1 MARKPKAAAKGSIDA
16 RALGLAARVH
26 EAPRLAD
33 AKAARARVD
42 ELLKSD
48 KEAGLRL
55 AVALP
60 EKSKARALLEGIAD
74 SSPFLWEIA
83 KSDPRALA
91 QLLEAS
97 PEASLVRIVEAV
109 GKPARAAKSDD
120 AVMRALRKMR
130 REAALLIGL
139 TDIGGVWTVMEV
151 THALTRIA
159 DTAIGTTVD
168 FLLAQA
174 GRVGKIKLEDA
185 ASPGAGSGYFV
196 LGMGKLGAGELNY
209 SSDIDLIVL
218 YDRTVPLERGL
229 DPSSF
234 FVRLTRDLVRILQ
247 DRTPD
252 GYVFRVD
259 LRLRPDPG
267 STQIA
272 VATDAALDYYERV
285 GQTWERAA
293 LIKARVIAGDP
304 SAGERFLTDVSPFV
318 WRRYLDH
325 AAIADVHD
333 MKRQM
338 HAFRGHEEIAVE
350 GHNIKLGRGG
360 IREIEFFVQTQQLI
374 AGGRN
379 PNLRGRETLSS
390 LDALATEKWIGEE
403 ARDDLKE
410 AYLYLR
416 RVEHR
421 IQMVADEQTHTL
433 PEEPEALDRFSRFF
447 GYKGRDEFAADLTKH
462 LHRVQAHYASLF
474 EDAPPLA
481 AIEGKFEFPEGADD
495 RETLDTLRRLGFKEP
510 LAASTFVRDWFKG
523 AHRSLRAEAAR
534 ADLAAI
540 APAFVV
546 AIARTGNADAAILA
560 ADRFFSAL
568 PGSVRLLAALRTHP
582 ALVQLLATILGTA
595 PRLGEI
601 VAQSPSVLDGLLDPA
616 FFGALPGEALLTE
629 RLDAILK
636 QATNDEE
643 FLDLTR
649 RFGREQ
655 QVLIGVRLLS
665 GTISAN
671 RAGEAYAR
679 LADILIRA
687 VHRRVEDRFAV
698 VHGRLKKSESAVVAL
713 GKLGGNEM
721 TAGSDLDLLLIYDY
735 EEKHAESDGERPLH
749 ASQYYARL
757 TQRLVS
763 ALTTPTN
770 AGKLYDVDLR
780 LRPSGRA
787 GPVATSLASFAIYQ
801 REEAWT
807 WEHMSLT
814 RARVVSASPAFRARV
829 EREIRDVL
837 RADRDPGIIAR
848 DAIEMRDAIAE
859 EKPDDDRWDLKFAK
873 GGQVDLE
880 FIAQYLELVHARAKP
895 QILDTHTGR
904 VLEAAQS
911 LGFIT
916 KGDGDALRAAF
927 TLYHNLTQVLRL
939 CLLRKF
945 DPKTAGPGL
954 LVLLARAG
962 QLPDFATLN
971 AHLSE
976 TQAKVRLA
984 FEKILGAAAEAS

>member
-1 MARKPKAAAKGSIDA
+1 MARKAKSASKMLPRPGG
-16 RALGLAARVH
+16 LGLAERVR
-26 EAPRLAD
+26 EAPYLTDSIAASERLA
-33 AKAARARVD
+33 

-48 KEAGLRL
+48 KKAAARL
-55 AVALP
+55 TPLLAP
-60 EKSKARALLEGIAD
+60 KSRALALIAGIAD
-74 SSPFLWEIA
+74 GSPFLWEIA
-83 KSDPRALA
+83 RSDPVGLA
-91 QLLEAS
+91 ELLEQA
-97 PEASLVRIVEAV
+97 PEASLARIVETGAKAV
-109 GKPARAAKSDD
+109 RTAKSEDGL
-120 AVMRALRKMR
+120 MRALRKMR
-130 REAALLIGL
+130 REAALLIAL
-139 TDIGGVWTVMEV
+139 ADIGAVWNVTEV
-151 THALTRIA
+151 THALTKIA
-159 DTAIGTTVD
+159 DTAINAAVD
-168 FLLAQA
+168 HLLREAHKA
-174 GRVGKIKLEDA
+174 GKIELADPA
-185 ASPGAGSGYFV
+185 NPGKGSGYFV
-196 LGMGKLGAGELNY
+196 LGMGKLGADELNY

-218 YDRTVPLERGL
+218 YEREAPLTLGL
-229 DPSSF
+229 EPSSF
-234 FVRLTRDLVRILQ
+234 FVRMTRDLVRFLQ
-247 DRTPD
+247 DRTSD
-252 GYVFRVD
+252 GYVVRVD

-293 LIKARVIAGDP
+293 MIKARVIAGDHA
-304 SAGERFLTDVSPFV
+304 AGERYLKDITPFV

-338 HAFRGHEEIAVE
+338 HAFRGHEDIAVE

-390 LDALATEKWIGEE
+390 LDALAAEKWIGEE

-447 GYKGRDEFAADLTKH
+447 AYKGRDEFAADLTKH
-462 LHRVQAHYASLF
+462 LRRVQAHYASLF

-523 AHRSLRAEAAR
+523 THRSLRAEAAR

-735 EEKHAESDGERPLH
+735 DEKNAESDGERPLH
-749 ASQYYARL
+749 AAQYYARL

-814 RARVVSASPAFRARV
+814 RARVVSASPAFRVRV

-848 DAIEMRDAIAE
+848 DAIEMRGAIAE

-916 KGDGDALRAAF
+916 KADGDALRAAF
-927 TLYHNLTQVLRL
+927 TLYHDLTQVLRL

-954 LVLLARAG
+954 LALLARAG
-962 QLPDFATLN
+962 QLPDFATLD

-984 FEKILGAAAEAS
+984 FEKILGAAAEAG

>member
-1 MARKPKAAAKGSIDA
+1 MARKVKPTSKKLPRPGGP
-16 RALGLAARVH
+16 GLAERVR
-26 EAPRLAD
+26 EAPYLTDSVAARERLA
-33 AKAARARVD
+33 

-48 KEAGLRL
+48 KKAAARL
-55 AVALP
+55 TPLLASKSRILALIEGVAD
-60 EKSKARALLEGIAD
+60 G
-74 SSPFLWEIA
+74 SPFLWEIA
-83 KSDPRALA
+83 RSDPTGLA
-91 QLLEAS
+91 ELLEQA
-97 PEASLVRIVEAV
+97 PEASLARIVETGVKAV
-109 GKPARAAKSDD
+109 RGARSEDGL
-120 AVMRALRKMR
+120 MRVLRKMR
-130 REAALLIGL
+130 REAALLIAL
-139 TDIGGVWTVMEV
+139 ADIGAVWNVAEV
-151 THALTRIA
+151 THALTKIA
-159 DTAIGTTVD
+159 DTAINAAVEH
-168 FLLAQA
+168 LLREAHKA
-174 GRVGKIKLEDA
+174 GKIELA
-185 ASPGAGSGYFV
+185 HPARPGDGSGYFV
-196 LGMGKLGAGELNY
+196 LGMGKLGADELNY

-218 YDRTVPLERGL
+218 FEREAPLTRGL
-229 DPSSF
+229 EPSSF
-234 FVRLTRDLVRILQ
+234 FVRLTRDLVRFLQ

-293 LIKARVIAGDP
+293 MIKARVIAGDHA
-304 SAGERFLTDVSPFV
+304 AGERYLRDITPFV

-350 GHNIKLGRGG
+350 GHNVKLGRGG

-374 AGGRN
+374 AGGRA
-379 PNLRGRETLSS
+379 PTLRGRETLAS
-390 LDALATEKWIGEE
+390 LDALAAEKWITAE
-403 ARDDLKE
+403 ARDELKE
-410 AYLYLR
+410 AYFFLR

-433 PEEPEALDRFSRFF
+433 PDDPEALDRFANFF
-447 GYKGRDEFAADLTKH
+447 GAKDRDAFAAELTKF
-462 LHRVQAHYASLF
+462 LRGVQAHYASLF

-481 AIEGKFEFPEGADD
+481 VIDGKFVFPSDADD
-495 RETLDTLRRLGFKEP
+495 RETIDTLKRLGFKEP
-510 LAASTFVRDWFKG
+510 LAASSFVRDWLKG
-523 AHRSLRAEAAR
+523 THRPLRADAAR
-534 ADLAAI
+534 ADLEAI
-540 APAFVV
+540 VPAFVI
-546 AIARTGNADAAILA
+546 AIGRTGNADAAILA

-568 PGSVRLLAALRTHP
+568 PGAVRLLAALRTHP

-629 RLDAILK
+629 RLDAHLQ

-649 RFGREQ
+649 RFGREH

-671 RAGEAYAR
+671 RAGEFYAR

-687 VHRRVEDRFAV
+687 VHRWIEARFAAI
-698 VHGRLKKSESAVVAL
+698 HGSLSKSESAVVAL

-721 TAGSDLDLLLIYDY
+721 TAGSDLDLLLLYHYD
-735 EEKHAESDGERPLH
+735 ERNPESGSVRPLH
-749 ASQYYARL
+749 ATQYYARL

-787 GPVATSLASFAIYQ
+787 GPVATSLESFAIYQ

-807 WEHMSLT
+807 WEHMALT
-814 RARVVSASPAFRARV
+814 RARVVSASPRFRDRV
-829 EREIRDVL
+829 KREIRDIL
-837 RADRDPGIIAR
+837 RTERDPGITAR
-848 DAIEMRDAIAE
+848 DVVEMRGAIAE
-859 EKPDDDRWDLKFAK
+859 DKGEGERWDLKYVA
-873 GGQVDLE
+873 GGLIDLE
-880 FIAQYLELVHARAKP
+880 FIAQYLALVHAAGKP
-895 QILDTHTGR
+895 AILDTHTGR
-904 VLEAAQS
+904 VLDAART
-911 LGFIT
+911 LNLIA
-916 KGDGDALRAAF
+916 KEDGDALLAAF
-927 TLYHNLTQVLRL
+927 TLYHDLTQILRL
-939 CLLRKF
+939 CLTSKF

-954 LVLLARAG
+954 LTLLARAG
-962 QLPDFATLN
+962 ELPDFATLE
-971 AHLSE
+971 AHLID
-976 TQAKVRLA
+976 TQKRVRRL
-984 FEKILGAAAEAS
+984 FEKIVGGAAAA

>member
-1 MARKPKAAAKGSIDA
+1 M
-16 RALGLAARVH
+16 GLAARIRA
-26 EAPRLAD
+26 APRLSD
-33 AKAARARVD
+33 AKAARAHLD

-48 KEAGLRL
+48 KKAGSHLRE
-55 AVALP
+55 VLP
-60 EKSKARALLEGIAD
+60 EKSKVRALLEGVAD
-74 SSPFLWEIA
+74 GSPFLWEIA
-83 KSDPRALA
+83 KSDAAALA
-91 QLLEAS
+91 LLLAAS
-97 PEASLVRIVEAV
+97 PETSLVRIIDAAGKAV
-109 GKPARAAKSDD
+109 RIAKKDD

-130 REAALLIGL
+130 REAALLVAL
-139 TDIGGVWTVMEV
+139 CDIGGVWSVAEV
-151 THALTRIA
+151 THALTRVA
-159 DTAIGTTVD
+159 DTAITSAVD
-168 FLLAQA
+168 FLLAEA
-174 GRVGKIKLEDA
+174 GKAGKIKLKDS
-185 ASPGAGSGYFV
+185 ASPAAGSGYFV

-218 YDRTVPLERGL
+218 YDRAAPLERGL

-272 VATDAALDYYERV
+272 VATDAALDYYERI

-293 LIKARVIAGDP
+293 MIKARVIAGDP
-304 SAGERFLTDVSPFV
+304 AAGERYLQDISPFV

-379 PNLRGRETLSS
+379 PALRGRETLSS
-390 LDALATEKWIGEE
+390 LDTLAAQKWISEDACKE
-403 ARDDLKE
+403 LKE

-433 PEEPEALDRFSRFF
+433 PDEPEALDRFARFF
-447 GYKGRDEFAADLTKH
+447 GYKDREEFAAELTRH
-462 LHRVQAHYASLF
+462 LRSVQGHYASLF

-481 AIEGKFEFPEGADD
+481 AIEGKLEFPEGADD

-510 LAASTFVRDWFKG
+510 LAASTFVRDWLRG
-523 AHRSLRAEAAR
+523 THRSLRADAAR
-534 ADLAAI
+534 ADLASI
-540 APAFVV
+540 APALVV

-616 FFGALPGEALLTE
+616 FFGALPSGALLTE
-629 RLDAILK
+629 RLDAILR

-687 VHRRVEDRFAV
+687 VHRRVEDRFAS
-698 VHGRLKKSESAVVAL
+698 VHGRLKRAESAVVAL

-721 TAGSDLDLLLIYDY
+721 TAGSDLDLLLIYEFD
-735 EEKHAESDGERPLH
+735 EEYPESDGERPLA

-814 RARVVSASPAFRARV
+814 RARIVSADARFRARV
-829 EREIRDVL
+829 EKEIRNVL
-837 RADRDPGIIAR
+837 RGERDPGIVAR
-848 DAIEMRDAIAE
+848 DAIEMRGAIAE
-859 EKPDDDRWDLKFAK
+859 EKPDDDRWDLKFAR
-873 GGQVDLE
+873 GGQIDLE
-880 FIAQYLELVHARAKP
+880 FIAQYLQLVHARAKP

-904 VLEAAQS
+904 VLEMAQS
-911 LGFIT
+911 LGFLS
-916 KGDGDALRAAF
+916 KADGEALRAAF
-927 TLYHNLTQVLRL
+927 TLYHDLTQVLRL
-939 CLLRKF
+939 CLTRKF
-945 DPKTAGPGL
+945 EPKTAGPGL
-954 LVLLARAG
+954 LGLLARAG
-962 QLPDFATLN
+962 QLPDFATLD
-971 AHLSE
+971 AHLAD
-976 TQAKVRLA
+976 TQASVRAA
-984 FEKILGAAAEAS
+984 FEKILGGAAGVD

>member
-1 MARKPKAAAKGSIDA
+1 MAAKRKVEPA
-16 RALGLAARVH
+16 TNPALAARVR
-26 EAPRLAD
+26 EAPRLED
-33 AKAARARVD
+33 AKAAKERVAN
-42 ELLKSD
+42 LLKSD
-48 KEAGLRL
+48 EKAAARIEAL
-55 AVALP
+55 LP
-60 EKSKARALLEGIAD
+60 AKSKARALLEGVAD
-74 SSPFLWEIA
+74 HSPFLWEIA
-83 KSDPRALA
+83 KSDPGILAALF
-91 QLLEAS
+91 EET
-97 PEASLVRIVEAV
+97 PEASLARVVASGAKAV
-109 GKPARAAKSDD
+109 RAAKDEET
-120 AVMRALRKMR
+120 AMRALRQMR
-130 REAALLIGL
+130 REAALLIAL
-139 TDIGGVWTVMEV
+139 ADIGGVWPVAQV
-151 THALTRIA
+151 THALTKVA
-159 DTAIGTTVD
+159 DTAINAAVD

-174 GRVGKIKLEDA
+174 HKAGKIRLKDPA
-185 ASPGAGSGYFV
+185 HPGAGAGYFL
-196 LGMGKLGAGELNY
+196 LGMGKLGASELNY

-218 YDRTVPLERGL
+218 YDRAAPLERGL

-234 FVRLTRDLVRILQ
+234 FVRLTRGLVRILQ
-247 DRTPD
+247 DRTAD

-293 LIKARVIAGDP
+293 MIKARVIAGDHD
-304 SAGERFLTDVSPFV
+304 AGEAFLKDIAPFV

-338 HAFRGHEEIAVE
+338 HAFRGHEEIAAE

-360 IREIEFFVQTQQLI
+360 IREIEFFAQTQQLI
-374 AGGRN
+374 AGGRA
-379 PNLRGRETLSS
+379 PGLRGRETLAS
-390 LDALATEKWIGEE
+390 LDALAAEKWINEE
-403 ARDDLKE
+403 ARDELKE
-410 AYLYLR
+410 AYLFLR

-433 PEEPEALDRFSRFF
+433 PEEPDALDRFAKFF
-447 GYKGRDEFAADLTKH
+447 GRKDRDEFAAELTNY
-462 LHRVQAHYASLF
+462 LRRVQAHYASLF

-481 AIEGKFEFPEGADD
+481 AIEGKFEFPSDADD
-495 RETLDTLRRLGFKEP
+495 RETIDTLKRLGFKEP
-510 LAASTFVRDWFKG
+510 LAASHFARGWLNGT
-523 AHRSLRAEAAR
+523 HRSLRPEAAR

-540 APAFVV
+540 APAFVA
-546 AIARTGNADAAILA
+546 AIARTGNADAAVLA

-595 PRLGEI
+595 PRLGDI

-616 FFGALPGEALLTE
+616 FFGALPGEAVLTE
-629 RLDAILK
+629 RLHSILQ

-643 FLDLTR
+643 FLDFTR

-679 LADILIRA
+679 LADIVIRA
-687 VHRRVEDRFAV
+687 VHRWVGERFAS
-698 VHGRLKKSESAVVAL
+698 VHGRLQNSDSAVVAL

-735 EEKHAESDGERPLH
+735 DERNPESEGERPLH
-749 ASQYYARL
+749 ATQYFARL

-814 RARVVSASPAFRARV
+814 RARVVSASTAFRARV
-829 EREIRDVL
+829 EKEIRGVL
-837 RADRDPGIIAR
+837 RTARDPGIVAR
-848 DAIEMRDAIAE
+848 DAIEMRGAIAE
-859 EKPDDDRWDLKFAK
+859 EKPDDERWDLKFAK

-880 FIAQYLELVHARAKP
+880 FIAQYLALVHAHDKP
-895 QILDTHTGR
+895 RILNTHTGHI
-904 VLEAAQS
+904 LETAQS
-911 LGFIT
+911 LGLIA
-916 KGDGDALRAAF
+916 KADGETLRAAF
-927 TLYHNLTQVLRL
+927 TLYHDLTQVLRL
-939 CLLRKF
+939 CLTKKF
-945 DPKTAGPGL
+945 DRKTAGPGL
-954 LVLLARAG
+954 LALLARAG
-962 QLPDFATLN
+962 ELPDFATLE
-971 AHLSE
+971 AYLVE
-976 TQAKVRLA
+976 TQAKVRTI
-984 FEKILGAAAEAS
+984 FEKILGGAAG